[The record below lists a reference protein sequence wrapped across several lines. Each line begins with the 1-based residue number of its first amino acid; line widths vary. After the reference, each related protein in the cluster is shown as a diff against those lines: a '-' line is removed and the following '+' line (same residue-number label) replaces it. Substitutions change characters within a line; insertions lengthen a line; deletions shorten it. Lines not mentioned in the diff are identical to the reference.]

1 PARPGL
7 AQLRGDSRFHPL
19 PRRPVALTVV
29 ILVDLGVAIELASC
43 LEFVTMRSAIDR
55 LHYAGAGTVA
65 GPALVAAAVCVEE
78 GLFTTNGLNAV
89 LVAFL
94 LAILGAAL
102 ATATARAIR
111 LRERGTLES
120 TAAER
125 ERA

>member
-1 PARPGL
+1 MTVDVL
-7 AQLRGDSRFHPL
+7 
-19 PRRPVALTVV
+19 VA
-29 ILVDLGVAIELASC
+29 LGVAIELASC
-43 LEFVTMRSAIDR
+43 VGLLAMRTAIDR
-55 LHYAGAGTVA
+55 IHYAGAGTVA
-65 GPALVAAAVCVEE
+65 GPALIAAAVCVEE

-102 ATATARAIR
+102 AAATTRVIR

-120 TAAER
+120 TPAER

>member
-1 PARPGL
+1 VTVDVL
-7 AQLRGDSRFHPL
+7 
-19 PRRPVALTVV
+19 VA
-29 ILVDLGVAIELASC
+29 LGVAIELASC
-43 LEFVTMRSAIDR
+43 VGLLAMRTAIDR
-55 LHYAGAGTVA
+55 IHYAGVGTVA
-65 GPALVAAAVCVEE
+65 GPALIAAAVCVEE

-120 TAAER
+120 TPAER

>member
-1 PARPGL
+1 VTVDL
-7 AQLRGDSRFHPL
+7 L
-19 PRRPVALTVV
+19 VA
-29 ILVDLGVAIELASC
+29 LGVAIELASC
-43 LEFVTMRSAIDR
+43 VGLLAMRSAIDR
-55 LHYAGAGTVA
+55 IHYAGAGTVV
-65 GPALVAAAVCVEE
+65 GPALIAAAVCVEE

-120 TAAER
+120 TPAER

>member
-1 PARPGL
+1 M
-7 AQLRGDSRFHPL
+7 
-19 PRRPVALTVV
+19 TVDV
-29 ILVDLGVAIELASC
+29 LVTLGVAIELASC
-43 LEFVTMRSAIDR
+43 VGLLAMRTAIDR
-55 LHYAGAGTVA
+55 IHYAGAGTVG
-65 GPALVAAAVCVEE
+65 GPALIAAAVCVEE

-102 ATATARAIR
+102 AAATARVIR

-120 TAAER
+120 TPAER

>member
-1 PARPGL
+1 MTVDVL
-7 AQLRGDSRFHPL
+7 
-19 PRRPVALTVV
+19 VA
-29 ILVDLGVAIELASC
+29 LGVAIELASC
-43 LEFVTMRSAIDR
+43 VGLLAMRTAIDR
-55 LHYAGAGTVA
+55 IHYAGAGTVA
-65 GPALVAAAVCVEE
+65 GPALIAAAVCVEE
-78 GLFTTNGLNAV
+78 GLLTTNGLNAV

-120 TAAER
+120 TPAER

>member
-1 PARPGL
+1 M
-7 AQLRGDSRFHPL
+7 
-19 PRRPVALTVV
+19 TVDV
-29 ILVDLGVAIELASC
+29 LVGLGVAIELASC
-43 LEFVTMRSAIDR
+43 VGLLAMRTAIDR
-55 LHYAGAGTVA
+55 IHYAGAGTVA
-65 GPALVAAAVCVEE
+65 GPALIAAAVCVEE

-120 TAAER
+120 TPAER

>member
-1 PARPGL
+1 MTVDVL
-7 AQLRGDSRFHPL
+7 
-19 PRRPVALTVV
+19 VA
-29 ILVDLGVAIELASC
+29 LGVAIELASC
-43 LEFVTMRSAIDR
+43 VGLLAMRTAIDR
-55 LHYAGAGTVA
+55 IHYAGAGTVA
-65 GPALVAAAVCVEE
+65 GPALIAAAVCVEE

-89 LVAFL
+89 LVAVM